1 MFDAIVFTALVLAS
15 FAGMEAVAYYTH
27 KYVMHG
33 FLWSLHKSHHRPREG
48 IFEKNDLFAF
58 YFALPSILLI
68 WLGVNVRR
76 LAAADRYR
84 HDGLYGFCY
93 FGFHDG
99 IVHRRLPLR
108 YRGKNPY
115 MKRIIQAH
123 YVHHATTTKEG
134 AVSFGF
140 LYTRP
145 VAELDAERRRLL
157 ATQHRSGLIHRSAAR
172 GGASRRRSKPT
183 AVRARS
189 PRRAVPTVV
198 CEQWA
203 RRRARPRRAIRAR
216 STSEPISR

>member
-1 MFDAIVFTALVLAS
+1 MLDAVIFIALVFVS

-68 WLGVNVRR
+68 YLGVNYVGW
-76 LAAADRYR
+76 LLPV
-84 HDGLYGFCY
+84 GIGMTLYGFCY
-93 FGFHDG
+93 FAFHDG
-99 IVHRRLPLR
+99 IVHRRLPFR
-108 YRGKNPY
+108 YRGNRPY

-145 VAELDAERRRLL
+145 VAELDAERRRLME
-157 ATQHRSGLIHRSAAR
+157 I
-172 GGASRRRSKPT
+172 
-183 AVRARS
+183 
-189 PRRAVPTVV
+189 
-198 CEQWA
+198 
-203 RRRARPRRAIRAR
+203 
-216 STSEPISR
+216 STSQA